1 MIVQLIEKEFYF
13 LLKKKKQIIPINL
26 NDDKK
31 NLNYLKLYII
41 KKTL

>member
-13 LLKKKKQIIPINL
+13 LLKKIKIIPINL

>member
-13 LLKKKKQIIPINL
+13 LLKKIINHSINL